1 MQDNS
6 TIKSEFLDFG
16 FGSEINKGITNAGF
30 KVPSPIQKSAIPIII
45 EGRDLVAQANTG
57 TGKTAAFGL
66 PSMDKIANQKGTGLL
81 VITPTRELASQV
93 ADELYNLGKYAG
105 IRTATVYGGSSY
117 TRQISLIEKGAQV
130 VVATPG
136 RLKDL
141 LSGNKLRDFSPKIVV
156 LDEADEMLDMGF
168 LEDIKDI
175 FSYLPKDRQTILCS
189 ATMPKPIRILA
200 DKILKHPETVS
211 IVDKN
216 DATNKDIHQSY
227 YVIEE
232 RERTDALVRLI
243 DHNNPKKAIIFCRMK
258 IEVDRLAD
266 TLISKGYSAKG
277 LHGDMDQRAR
287 DEVIKNFRNS
297 KINILVAT
305 DVAARGLDVKDVSHV
320 INYHIPF
327 DPESYVHRVGRTG
340 RAGQKG
346 EAITLIAPMEF
357 KELLRIQKT
366 MGAPISLESI
376 PSSFDLKEKE
386 LNSLANEISKAK
398 IKGEA
403 SKIISSLGIEIDSSE
418 IALKA
423 ISLLLSKHSATG
435 PEHIGFS
442 QKEAKKLLER
452 FQNSSQRSGN
462 SRGKRNGR
470 SSGRSNDRNRRNRS
484 GGSRSRRK

>member
-1 MQDNS
+1 MQENS

-16 FGSEINKGITNAGF
+16 FNDGINKGIQNAGF
-30 KVPSPIQKSAIPIII
+30 KVPSPIQKGAIPLIM

-66 PSMDKIANQKGTGLL
+66 PSMDKIANRKETGLL
-81 VITPTRELASQV
+81 VITPTRELATQV
-93 ADELYNLGKYAG
+93 ADELYTLGKYAG

-117 TRQISLIEKGAQV
+117 SRQISLIEKGAQV

-141 LSGNKLRDFSPKIVV
+141 LSSGKLRDFNPEIVV

-175 FSYLPKDRQTILCS
+175 FSYLPQNRQTILCS
-189 ATMPKPIRILA
+189 ATMPKPIRVLA
-200 DKILKHPETVS
+200 DKILDNPATIS

-216 DATNKDIHQSY
+216 DATNKDIKQSY

-232 RERTDALVRLI
+232 RERTDALLRLI
-243 DHNNPKKAIIFCRMK
+243 DHNDPNKAIIFCRMK

-266 TLISKGYSAKG
+266 TLISRGYSAKG
-277 LHGDMDQRAR
+277 LHGDMDQRSR
-287 DEVIKNFRNS
+287 DEVIKAFRSS

-320 INYHIPF
+320 FNYHIPF

-346 EAITLIAPMEF
+346 EAVTLITPIEF
-357 KELLRIQKT
+357 KELLRIQKS

-376 PSSFDLKEKE
+376 PTSLDLKERE
-386 LNSLANEISKAK
+386 LQALSEEIAKAK
-398 IKGEA
+398 IKDEA
-403 SKIISSLGIEIDSSE
+403 SFLLSSLSEELDSSE

-423 ISLLLSKHSATG
+423 ISLLLRKYSVKG

-442 QKEAKKLLER
+442 QKEAKQLLEK
-452 FQNSSQRSGN
+452 FKSNSSKSGRN
-462 SRGKRNGR
+462 SRGKRGGR
-470 SSGRSNDRNRRNRS
+470 SSDRNRRRRS
-484 GGSRSRRK
+484 SSSRRR